1 MSADV
6 VSDVESPMTV
16 EIAMLFWAAVLG
28 LVQVGAQSFA
38 LKAQEGN
45 AYTVGARD
53 EHRPATGLAGR
64 MERALRNYLETFPIF
79 AAVILAV
86 YATERTD
93 MWSEIGAQ
101 VYFWARLAY
110 LPAYAMGLP
119 WVRTVIWQIATIG
132 IVLCMVPLFDTA
144 LLVVLME

>member
-1 MSADV
+1 
-6 VSDVESPMTV
+6 MTV

-86 YATERTD
+86 YATGRTD
-93 MWSEIGAQ
+93 MWSEAGAQ
-101 VYFWARLAY
+101 VYFWGRLAY

-119 WVRTVIWQIATIG
+119 WLRTVIWQIATIG

-144 LLVVLME
+144 LLAVLME

>member
-1 MSADV
+1 
-6 VSDVESPMTV
+6 MTV

-38 LKAQEGN
+38 FKAQVGN

-53 EHRPATGLAGR
+53 EYRPATGLAGR
-64 MERALRNYLETFPIF
+64 MERALRNFLETFPIF
-79 AAVILAV
+79 AAVVLAV
-86 YATERTD
+86 YATERSNQ
-93 MWSEIGAQ
+93 WSEIGAQ

-110 LPAYAMGLP
+110 LPAYAAGLP
-119 WVRTVIWQIATIG
+119 WVRTFIWQIATIG

-144 LLVVLME
+144 LLTVLME

>member
-1 MSADV
+1 
-6 VSDVESPMTV
+6 MTV

-53 EHRPATGLAGR
+53 EPRPATGLAGR

-93 MWSEIGAQ
+93 VWSETGAQ
-101 VYFWARLAY
+101 VYFWGRLAY
-110 LPAYAMGLP
+110 LPAYAIGLP
-119 WVRTVIWQIATIG
+119 WVRTIIWQIATIG
-132 IVLCMVPLFDTA
+132 IVLCMVPLFDRA
-144 LLVVLME
+144 LIAVLME

>member
-1 MSADV
+1 
-6 VSDVESPMTV
+6 MTV

-64 MERALRNYLETFPIF
+64 LERALRNYLETFPIF
-79 AAVILAV
+79 AAVVLAV

-101 VYFWARLAY
+101 VYFWGRLAY
-110 LPAYAMGLP
+110 LPAYAAGLP
-119 WVRTVIWQIATIG
+119 WVRTFIWQIATAG

-144 LLVVLME
+144 LLAMLME

>member
-1 MSADV
+1 
-6 VSDVESPMTV
+6 MTV

-28 LVQVGAQSFA
+28 LAQVGAQSFA

-53 EHRPATGLAGR
+53 EHRPAKGLAGR

-101 VYFWARLAY
+101 VYFWGRLAY

-119 WVRTVIWQIATIG
+119 WVRTFIWQIATIG

-144 LLVVLME
+144 LLAVLME

>member
-1 MSADV
+1 
-6 VSDVESPMTV
+6 
-16 EIAMLFWAAVLG
+16 
-28 LVQVGAQSFA
+28 
-38 LKAQEGN
+38 
-45 AYTVGARD
+45 VGARD
-53 EHRPATGLAGR
+53 EHRPAKGLAGR

-110 LPAYAMGLP
+110 LPAYAVGLP

>member
-1 MSADV
+1 
-6 VSDVESPMTV
+6 MTV

-79 AAVILAV
+79 AAVVLAV

-101 VYFWARLAY
+101 VYFWGRLAY
-110 LPAYAMGLP
+110 LPAYAAGLP
-119 WVRTVIWQIATIG
+119 WLRTVIWQIATIG

-144 LLVVLME
+144 LLAVLME